1 MLEEVRITGLGVIDD
16 ATLEL
21 SPGFTVV
28 TGETGAGKTMVVT
41 GLGLLFGGRADPA
54 RVRPGAQRAIVE
66 GRLQIDPYGEVAKQ
80 VDEAG
85 GELDDDGAALVLSR
99 SVSAEGRSR
108 AHAGG
113 RSVPVSLLTYL
124 ADDLVAVH
132 GQADQQQ
139 LLRAGRQ
146 REALDSFAGA
156 QLAHVLTEYERAYQR
171 HRKIQAELA
180 ELAQMA
186 RERITEAEDLRR
198 ALEEIEALDPVA
210 GEDVLLLAEEER
222 LGNAEALRSAATA
235 AHEALQGD
243 PSAAAYDHPDAMT
256 LIGGARREL
265 EAVRQH
271 DQALAALADQLN
283 QASYLLADVA
293 GELAS
298 YTESLDADPARLAA
312 VQERRAA
319 LARLVRAYGVRA
331 ATENAAAGQVV
342 AVGRDS
348 SAATPA
354 NAAAGM
360 GPPPES
366 AAEALGAGQTA
377 TAGDGIGDLAAV
389 LAWTKVAAA
398 RLGELEGDD
407 DRIAALAQQETGMAA
422 RVTELAAALT
432 ALRQDAA
439 ERFSRDVTAEL
450 TALAMPH
457 ARLTAVLRPLD
468 EPGPHGAEDVEIKL
482 AAHPGAPP
490 LPLNKGASGGELSRV
505 MLAIEVVFAG
515 ADPVPTFVFD
525 EVDAGVGGKAAV
537 EIGRRLMRL
546 ARLAQVIVVTH
557 LPQVAAFADNHLV
570 VTKAGDGLVTSSGVV
585 RLDQPGR
592 VRELS
597 RMLAGLEDSEF
608 GRAHAEELL
617 AMAAGERQS

>member
-16 ATLEL
+16 AVLEL

-54 RVRPGAQRAIVE
+54 RVRPGAQRAVVE
-66 GRLQIDPYGEVAKQ
+66 GRLTIDVDGKVARQ

-85 GELDDDGAALVLSR
+85 GELDDDGAALVISR

-132 GQADQQQ
+132 GQSDQQQ

-146 REALDSFAGA
+146 REALDSYAGA
-156 QLAHVLTEYERAYQR
+156 ELAVVLADYQQAYQR
-171 HRKIQAELA
+171 HRDARAELT
-180 ELAQMA
+180 ELTEQA
-186 RERITEAEDLRR
+186 RERIAEAEGLRQ
-198 ALEEIEALDPVA
+198 ALNEIEAADP
-210 GEDVLLLAEEER
+210 GPDEDVQLRAEEER
-222 LGNAEALRSAATA
+222 LSNAEALRAAASA
-235 AHEALQGD
+235 AHEALLGD
-243 PSAAAYDHPDAMT
+243 PSAGAYERPDAT
-256 LIGGARREL
+256 ALVGGARQEL

-271 DQALAALADQLN
+271 DQALAGLADRLSE
-283 QASYLLADVA
+283 ASYLLADVA

-298 YTESLDADPARLAA
+298 YTEALDADPARLAA

-319 LARLVRAYGVRA
+319 LGRLVRAYGPRA
-331 ATENAAAGQVV
+331 AAELAA
-342 AVGRDS
+342 S
-348 SAATPA
+348 PAASDAPEDAPA
-354 NAAAGM
+354 IDPG
-360 GPPPES
+360 S
-366 AAEALGAGQTA
+366 
-377 TAGDGIGDLAAV
+377 DLATV
-389 LAWTKVAAA
+389 LAWTKPAAT
-398 RLGELEGDD
+398 RLLELEGDD
-407 DRIAALAQQETGMAA
+407 DRIAGLAQEEAELA
-422 RVTELAAALT
+422 ERVTELASQLS

-439 ERFSRDVTAEL
+439 ERFSGDVTAEL

-457 ARLTAVLRPLD
+457 ASLVAVVRPLD
-468 EPGPHGAEDVEIKL
+468 EPGPHGADDVEIRL

-537 EIGRRLMRL
+537 EIGRRLARL

-570 VTKAGDGLVTSSGVV
+570 VMKANDGLVTSSGVS
-585 RLDQPGR
+585 RLDQAGR

-617 AMAAGERQS
+617 DLAARERAS